1 MTKQENGAL
10 KTVLIDYNILET
22 IGNFI
27 PTMAGKAA
35 TRNAAGE
42 TAKTVVDAS

>member
-1 MTKQENGAL
+1 MTKQANCAL
-10 KTVLIDYNILET
+10 KIVLIDYTILET

-27 PTMAGKAA
+27 PTMVGKAA
-35 TRNAAGE
+35 ARNAAGE